1 MDVLSTM
8 ITAIIMVLLF
18 IYISMESNRRKQKRN
33 DLEANYNIKVSRTF
47 YLITSILLI
56 IFYLAYYFEAYP
68 NSSPFSMFMISLI
81 LLIFPF
87 ISYSLA
93 KKKIIV
99 RDNEIIV
106 YKTFKKITIP
116 LSDITQIIDN
126 AITTKI
132 YSNSK
137 KTLTIDRRLYENIRQ
152 ILNKI
157 KEKINE

>member
-18 IYISMESNRRKQKRN
+18 IYISMESNRRNQKRN
-33 DLEANYNIKVSRTF
+33 NLEANYNIKVSRTF
-47 YLITSILLI
+47 YLITSILLVV
-56 IFYLAYYFEAYP
+56 FHLAYYFEAYP
-68 NSSPFSMFMISLI
+68 NSSPFSMFIISLI

-99 RDNEIIV
+99 IDNEIIV
-106 YKTFKKITIP
+106 YKIFKKITIP
-116 LSDITQIIDN
+116 LSDITHITDN

-132 YSNSK
+132 YSNRK
-137 KTLTIDRRLYENIRQ
+137 KTLSIDRRLYDNIRQ
-152 ILNKI
+152 VLNKI
-157 KEKINE
+157 KEKINQ

>member
-56 IFYLAYYFEAYP
+56 IFHLAYYFEAYP

-137 KTLTIDRRLYENIRQ
+137 KTLKIDRRLYENIRQ

>member
-18 IYISMESNRRKQKRN
+18 IYISMESNRRNQKRN
-33 DLEANYNIKVSRTF
+33 NLEANYNIKVSRTF

-56 IFYLAYYFEAYP
+56 VFHLAYYFEAYP
-68 NSSPFSMFMISLI
+68 NSSPFSMFIISLI

-132 YSNSK
+132 YSNRK
-137 KTLTIDRRLYENIRQ
+137 KTLSIDRRLYDNIRQ
-152 ILNKI
+152 VLNKI
-157 KEKINE
+157 KEKINQ